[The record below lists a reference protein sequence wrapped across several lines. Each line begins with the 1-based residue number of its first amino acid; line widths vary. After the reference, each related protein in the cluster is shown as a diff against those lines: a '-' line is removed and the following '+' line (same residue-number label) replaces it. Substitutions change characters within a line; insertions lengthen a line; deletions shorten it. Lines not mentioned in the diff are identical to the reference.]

1 MERYAYPLVVCEE
14 EGNILFYNT
23 AAQYAL
29 GHSELLGRPLPES
42 WKEADAVVSVPGEEE
57 GVTESVRLIWMDILW
72 EGNVAWYG
80 VAVPVS
86 EGVVDPSMETAAQ
99 QLRVELEESQELVA
113 QQVQELKLE
122 LHQSREMAAA
132 EADSLRSKLERAQER
147 AQEADELR
155 LRLSEAQERLSES
168 EQLRS
173 RLAELEEAAQEAE
186 RLRHELE
193 RNARDT
199 HENDEL
205 RASLAQSQIQLAEM
219 EELRAQ
225 LEEQGDLSR
234 VVEEL
239 QQRLQDAEAQSAD
252 LSELRERLRQAEEE
266 AAELTDLRGKLE
278 QSVELA
284 AVEAERRQT
293 AEGEREKLEAK
304 LRDLHQRSLSKL
316 EAARHVLESERAER
330 HELSERL
337 SRLKAETDELR
348 EQLQAKALEV
358 EQARHQSGE
367 HFERV
372 REELIV
378 KAESLSQRDQELA
391 LKNSEIEELSQ
402 KLAAQEVEFQKKCR
416 ELMAA
421 EDRAERFRKE
431 YEELDREMLASQEQS
446 ALLTAKLQSVE
457 QRFERYQR
465 LHERQPNE
473 FSRSQDPEQELERLR
488 DRVEELEVELA
499 AATASA
505 NSKSDEQVAAEES
518 ERLGP
523 LEAECSRLKETLS
536 EREQRI
542 LALESSL
549 AEATSLPEGELTDDP
564 QVLAR
569 ELARAKTLL
578 EELRFH
584 RELEYREATASVS
597 ALQARLAALLVDGV
611 DPAAQASEADSAE
624 IERLR
629 SRQELL
635 QGQLEATLQELATQ
649 RDLAREVPG
658 LTERIRVLE
667 AELQETFDRSAT
679 STDVIE
685 VDPALL
691 RQVQQ
696 LQAELDRARKEASP
710 EELSLARRRIAEL
723 EQQLA
728 LLSVGGAASEELQR
742 KSRQLEAELGKA
754 REQLHELNLELRRS
768 LEGDRETKKL
778 AYADQLTGLPNLNL
792 TGQYLQVC
800 FERSGRNEGALALI
814 LIDLDHFRRVNDALG
829 QRAGDELLKQ
839 VGARLQRCV
848 TEKDTAIA
856 RRGEDEFMVVAFLEN
871 ARVDGE
877 ALLARV
883 RGIAHNLLNE
893 LAKPFE
899 VMDQRVQVTASLGVA
914 LYPGPAQNRTEL
926 LEQTEHAMY
935 KAKETGRARVS
946 FYTEEIHLQRERK
959 KYLETEIRQGLAHHQ
974 FGLLFQPIYDLSSSK
989 AVGVEAL
996 LRWNHPTRGMLE
1008 PPEFMEVAEDTGL
1021 IVAIGDQVLPE
1032 ALNVAKQKF
1041 MKRRFLTVNLS
1052 FRQLIDS
1059 GFSQRFMKHLQ
1070 VAGVPPHEVIVEVSE
1085 RATRID
1091 PERIRNTL
1099 AHLAHWGVG
1108 VGLDDFGTGTSELSS
1123 LIDMNLRVLK
1133 IDASIV
1139 GRVPDDRTSS
1149 KLCQA
1154 IVQMAKAFEVP
1165 VLAEGVESPEQL
1177 KFIQQMGCQYAQ
1189 GLILGEPMNVNGLMQ
1204 HL

>member
-1 MERYAYPLVVCEE
+1 MVCEE

-23 AAQYAL
+23 SAQFAL
-29 GHSELLGRPLPES
+29 GQMELLGRPLPES
-42 WKEADAVVSVPGEEE
+42 WKEADAVVSVPGEED
-57 GVTESVRLIWMDILW
+57 GTTESVRIVWMDILW

-80 VAVPVS
+80 VAVPVVA
-86 EGVVDPSMETAAQ
+86 GVVDPSVESTAQ
-99 QLRVELEESQELVA
+99 QLKVELEDSQELIA
-113 QQVQELKLE
+113 RQVDDLKLE

-132 EADSLRSKLERAQER
+132 EADSLRARLERAEER
-147 AQEADELR
+147 AQQAEELR
-155 LRLSEAQERLSES
+155 IELAGAQERLSES
-168 EQLRS
+168 EQMKA
-173 RLAELEEAAQEAE
+173 RLTELEDSTQEAD
-186 RLRHELE
+186 RLREELD
-193 RNARDT
+193 RQSRDT

-225 LEEQGDLSR
+225 LEEQGDLAR
-234 VVEEL
+234 AVEDL
-239 QQRLQDAEAQSAD
+239 QIRLSEAEGQSAD
-252 LSELRERLRQAEEE
+252 LSELRTRLELAESE
-266 AAELTDLRGKLE
+266 AAEASELRGRLE
-278 QSVELA
+278 QSVELV
-284 AVEAERRQT
+284 AVETERRQV
-293 AEGEREKLEAK
+293 AESEREKLEAK
-304 LRDLHQRSLSKL
+304 LRDLHQRSLTKL
-316 EAARHVLESERAER
+316 EAARNALESERTER
-330 HELSERL
+330 NELSERL
-337 SRLKAETDELR
+337 SRLKTETDELR
-348 EQLQAKALEV
+348 EQLQAKALEA
-358 EQARHQSGE
+358 EEARSQSGE
-367 HFERV
+367 QFGRV
-372 REELIV
+372 REELIA
-378 KAESLSQRDQELA
+378 KAESLSQRDHELA
-391 LKNSEIEELSQ
+391 LKNDEIEELSQ
-402 KLAAQEVEFQKKCR
+402 KLAAQELEFQKKCR

-421 EDRAERFRKE
+421 EERAALFRKE

-446 ALLTAKLQSVE
+446 VMLTAKLQSVE
-457 QRFERYQR
+457 SRFERYQR
-465 LHERQPNE
+465 LHDRQPNE
-473 FSRSQDPEQELERLR
+473 FSRGGDAELELERLKS
-488 DRVEELEVELA
+488 RVEELEVELA
-499 AATASA
+499 AASAASL
-505 NSKSDEQVAAEES
+505 SRSSEQPVPVADS
-518 ERLGP
+518 RLQA
-523 LEAECSRLKETLS
+523 LEAECSALNQTLS
-536 EREQRI
+536 ERESR
-542 LALESSL
+542 LRELESSL
-549 AEATSLPEGELTDDP
+549 AAASVITEGEFSDDP
-564 QVLAR
+564 QVLMR
-569 ELARAKTLL
+569 ELAGSRRLL

-584 RELEYREATASVS
+584 RELEYQEAVS
-597 ALQARLAALLVDGV
+597 TVRGLQERLAGLSVNGI
-611 DPAAQASEADSAE
+611 DPGAPVVTDQSAE
-624 IERLR
+624 VEHLK
-629 SRQELL
+629 RQLD
-635 QGQLEATLQELATQ
+635 ATLAELGAQ
-649 RDLAREVPG
+649 RSLAGEVPSMS
-658 LTERIRVLE
+658 ERIRLLE
-667 AELQETFDRSAT
+667 AELQDAFDKSTTA
-679 STDVIE
+679 TDVIE
-685 VDPALL
+685 VDPALV

-696 LQAELDRARKEASP
+696 LQVELDRARSEASP
-710 EELSLARRRIAEL
+710 EELNLARRRIAEL
-723 EQQLA
+723 EQQLSQA
-728 LLSVGGAASEELQR
+728 PASNAPSAELQLHNQR
-742 KSRQLEAELGKA
+742 LESELGKT
-754 REQLHELNLELRRS
+754 REQLHELNLELRRT

-899 VMDQRVQVTASLGVA
+899 VMDQKVQVTASLGVA

-946 FYTEEIHLQRERK
+946 FYTEEIHVQRERK
-959 KYLETEIRQGLAHHQ
+959 KYLETELRQGLVHHQ
-974 FGLLFQPIYDLSSSK
+974 FGMLFQPIYDLSTSK

-996 LRWNHPTRGMLE
+996 LRWNHPTRGLIE
-1008 PPEFMEVAEDTGL
+1008 PAEFLEVAEDTGL

-1070 VAGVPPHEVIVEVSE
+1070 VAGVPPHEIIVEVSE
-1085 RATRID
+1085 KATRID
-1091 PERIRNTL
+1091 PERVKNTL

-1108 VGLDDFGTGTSELSS
+1108 VGLDDFGTGSSELSS
-1123 LIDMNLRVLK
+1123 LIEMNLRVLK
-1133 IDASIV
+1133 IDASV
-1139 GRVPDDRTSS
+1139 VARVPDDRTSS

-1154 IVQMAKAFEVP
+1154 VVQMAKAFDVA

-1177 KFIQQMGCQYAQ
+1177 KFMQQLGCQYAQ
-1189 GLILGEPMNVNGLMQ
+1189 GNILGEPMNVNALMQ